1 MANFEHLFPKGTASA
16 EDYKYPRKPPRIEFK
31 VPPRDDR
38 VGHGQQ
44 LAQEVLSAERA
55 VREHAKELPEEERP
69 KGVVL
74 DFQSD
79 PGFKLKLES
88 LETVPSGIEL
98 RNSRMVGSVM
108 HGTVFVPEGKVGI
121 FIRKFETYAHKDH
134 PRSGKPWNKDL
145 AESITRI
152 RLAALESFW
161 TDAGA
166 FPSETSE
173 PLWWEIWLREV
184 TNPHDIASVFRERA
198 EAVKIQVGPLE
209 IRFPERRVLL
219 ARATLQQ
226 WAAFENLFD
235 ILAELREA
243 KTPAGE
249 FVDLPPVDQGDFVH
263 DARRR
268 ISPPPASAP
277 SVCHLDTGVNRWHP
291 LLEFALAEEHWLT
304 VMPNWSP
311 ADTDPQQHGTGM
323 AGLALYGDL
332 TSMLESDG
340 SVELRHRLESVRFYR
355 ADQPHDPELYGEIT
369 AQAASRI
376 EIAAPERARR
386 AFCLTVT
393 ADGRDEGY
401 PSSWSARVDE
411 VCAGIE
417 DNEKAAPS
425 RLLFVSAGN
434 VPLEGRRD
442 YPNYNHVQGM
452 QDPAQSWN
460 AVSVGAYTEKAF
472 IHSSGYGDWQPIA
485 EPGQLSPAS
494 STSLIWKNK
503 SWPLKPDFVMEGGN
517 NAIDPATGR
526 ADSVDDLMLLTT
538 RVSPDGAFLTTTGD
552 TSAATAL
559 AARYAAIIWAHYPNP
574 WPETVRGLLVHSAR
588 WTDRMLE
595 EFPTAQRHNRLRC
608 YGHGVPNLQRALRS
622 LHNAATLVIEEILQP
637 YHEVI
642 KKDEKS
648 HIKRT
653 IETRDMHLHRLPWP
667 TQVLEDL
674 SEIIVR
680 MRVTLSYFIEPSP
693 GRRGWTR
700 KHRYQSHGLRFD
712 VKRPLESEDEFHKRI
727 SKAAR
732 DEGEGVDT
740 ERDDRQWDIGPQL
753 RSKGS
758 IHSDTW
764 TGTAVELARCGVLA
778 VYPVSGW
785 WRERK
790 HLECW
795 DRQARYS
802 LIVTIETPET
812 DVYTAIANQ
821 IGIPTPVE
829 IATE

>member
-31 VPPRDDR
+31 VPPRNDR

-323 AGLALYGDL
+323 AG
-332 TSMLESDG
+332 
-340 SVELRHRLESVRFYR
+340 F
-355 ADQPHDPELYGEIT
+355 
-369 AQAASRI
+369 
-376 EIAAPERARR
+376 AP
-386 AFCLTVT
+386 
-393 ADGRDEGY
+393 
-401 PSSWSARVDE
+401 P
-411 VCAGIE
+411 
-417 DNEKAAPS
+417 
-425 RLLFVSAGN
+425 
-434 VPLEGRRD
+434 
-442 YPNYNHVQGM
+442 
-452 QDPAQSWN
+452 
-460 AVSVGAYTEKAF
+460 
-472 IHSSGYGDWQPIA
+472 
-485 EPGQLSPAS
+485 
-494 STSLIWKNK
+494 
-503 SWPLKPDFVMEGGN
+503 
-517 NAIDPATGR
+517 
-526 ADSVDDLMLLTT
+526 
-538 RVSPDGAFLTTTGD
+538 
-552 TSAATAL
+552 
-559 AARYAAIIWAHYPNP
+559 
-574 WPETVRGLLVHSAR
+574 
-588 WTDRMLE
+588 
-595 EFPTAQRHNRLRC
+595 
-608 YGHGVPNLQRALRS
+608 
-622 LHNAATLVIEEILQP
+622 
-637 YHEVI
+637 
-642 KKDEKS
+642 
-648 HIKRT
+648 
-653 IETRDMHLHRLPWP
+653 
-667 TQVLEDL
+667 
-674 SEIIVR
+674 
-680 MRVTLSYFIEPSP
+680 
-693 GRRGWTR
+693 
-700 KHRYQSHGLRFD
+700 
-712 VKRPLESEDEFHKRI
+712 
-727 SKAAR
+727 
-732 DEGEGVDT
+732 
-740 ERDDRQWDIGPQL
+740 
-753 RSKGS
+753 
-758 IHSDTW
+758 
-764 TGTAVELARCGVLA
+764 
-778 VYPVSGW
+778 
-785 WRERK
+785 
-790 HLECW
+790 
-795 DRQARYS
+795 
-802 LIVTIETPET
+802 
-812 DVYTAIANQ
+812 
-821 IGIPTPVE
+821 
-829 IATE
+829 